1 MKDIKYNRRNF
12 LHKYLKAGSM
22 LAGAGLVLSYSSL
35 SSVAKELAQSSS
47 SNQQP
52 PKKAVQP
59 AQKNQCDNLSGV
71 SAEEIEKRKKLAYV
85 TKTPIPDSM
94 FIQLVGPQRSTA
106 TNVTFAVDAASTA
119 IAGTDYTIVTP
130 SPVVI
135 PAFTSGV
142 KVRVTI
148 SRVTTQKR
156 LIFNLTGGDNVTPS
170 ANFKVFTYTL
180 NP

>member
-22 LAGAGLVLSYSSL
+22 LAGAGLVLSYNSL

-85 TKTPIPDSM
+85 TKTPIPDSHCSNCTLYLPPAKDKPCGGCM
-94 FIQLVGPQRSTA
+94 LFKGP
-106 TNVTFAVDAASTA
+106 
-119 IAGTDYTIVTP
+119 
-130 SPVVI
+130 
-135 PAFTSGV
+135 
-142 KVRVTI
+142 VRPDGYCAYWAPI
-148 SRVTTQKR
+148 
-156 LIFNLTGGDNVTPS
+156 NN
-170 ANFKVFTYTL
+170 
-180 NP
+180 

>member
-22 LAGAGLVLSYSSL
+22 LAGAGLLLSYSSF
-35 SSVAKELAQSSS
+35 SSVAKQLAQSSS

-85 TKTPIPDSM
+85 TKTPIPDSHCSNCNLYLPPAKDKPCGGCM
-94 FIQLVGPQRSTA
+94 LFKGP
-106 TNVTFAVDAASTA
+106 
-119 IAGTDYTIVTP
+119 
-130 SPVVI
+130 
-135 PAFTSGV
+135 
-142 KVRVTI
+142 VRPDGYCAYWAPI
-148 SRVTTQKR
+148 
-156 LIFNLTGGDNVTPS
+156 NN
-170 ANFKVFTYTL
+170 
-180 NP
+180 